1 MKVPGLIAATLA
13 TLVATVI
20 ASTSAHAEI
29 RDRQLRFSIQNT
41 MDHPL
46 GLGAQRFAD
55 LVGQKSGGKIKVTV
69 YPGGSLGG
77 DIQTMSALQG
87 GTLDFMT
94 VTAGLLVG
102 VSKPF
107 GVLDFPY
114 LFNDVREADAIVD
127 GPIGQKLQAQL
138 AEKGLVG
145 LGYWDLGFRSV
156 TNSKHPITRLEDMK
170 GLKLRTLQSPIFIDI
185 FRELGA
191 SPTPMS
197 FTELYSAM
205 EQRAVDGQENPVA
218 VIAFA
223 KFYEVQKFLSL
234 TRHAYGAQSFMISKK
249 TWDRLDADERK
260 VLADAAAETRT
271 YQRQISR
278 ELNDKELARLK
289 SHGMQVNELAPQE
302 IARIREKL
310 QPVVAKYTPQVGE
323 ALVNEL
329 NAELA
334 RIRGGKK

>member
-1 MKVPGLIAATLA
+1 MNVAHLVCSALFGAA
-13 TLVATVI
+13 LVAANV
-20 ASTSAHAEI
+20 ADAQI
-29 RDRQLRFSIQNT
+29 REQKLRFSIQNT

-46 GLGAQRFAD
+46 GLGAQKFAD
-55 LVGQKSGGKIKVTV
+55 LVNQRSGGKMKVAV
-69 YPGGSLGG
+69 YAGGSLGG
-77 DIQTMSALQG
+77 DVQTMSALQG
-87 GTLDFMT
+87 GTLDLMT

-114 LFNDVREADAIVD
+114 LFNDAKEADDIVD

-138 AEKGLVG
+138 ADKGLVG

-156 TNSKHPITRLEDMK
+156 TNSKLPITKLEDLK
-170 GLKLRTLQSPIFIDI
+170 GLKLRTLQSPIFIDM
-185 FRELGA
+185 FGTLGA
-191 SPTPMS
+191 NPVPLA
-197 FTELYSAM
+197 FPELYTAL
-205 EQRAVDGQENPVA
+205 EQRVVDGQENPVA

-249 TWDRLDADERK
+249 TWDKLNVDEQK
-260 VLADAAAETRT
+260 VITSAAAETRV
-271 YQRQISR
+271 YQRQVSR
-278 ELNDKELARLK
+278 ELNEKEIGRLK
-289 SHGMQVNELAPQE
+289 ASGMQINELPPQE

-310 QPVVAKYTPQVGE
+310 QPIIVKYTPQVGE
-323 ALVNEL
+323 SLVNEL

-334 RIRGGKK
+334 KMRGGKR